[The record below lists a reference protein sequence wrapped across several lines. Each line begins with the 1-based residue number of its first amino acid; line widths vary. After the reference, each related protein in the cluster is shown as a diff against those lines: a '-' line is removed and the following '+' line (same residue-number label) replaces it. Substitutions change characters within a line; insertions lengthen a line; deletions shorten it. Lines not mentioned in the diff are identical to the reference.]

1 MLIEPISYA
10 LMELVKAA
18 ITKTKDVSESNDLER
33 IKTEDVNQEVSLQ
46 MIERQ
51 AKVMQEV
58 AIAKRIETADEVEIE
73 EFYDSS
79 GEGNV
84 GLKGGSESLSLGL
97 SGKGNRVV
105 KRVYR
110 FKNLKSE
117 TPEHNSSA

>member
-1 MLIEPISYA
+1 MLVEPISYA
-10 LMELVKAA
+10 LIEIVKAP

-33 IKTEDVNQEVSLQ
+33 IKSEDINQEVSLQ

-73 EFYDSS
+73 EFYDGS

-84 GLKGGSESLSLGL
+84 GLKAGSESLSLGL
-97 SGKGNRVV
+97 SGKGNHVV

-110 FKNLKSE
+110 FKNLKLE
-117 TPEHNSSA
+117 APEQSSSA